1 MADLDALY
9 PIREISRLTGV
20 TPITLRAWERRY
32 DLIEPVRTE
41 SGHRL
46 YTQEHV
52 DFINQAVEL
61 TKRGI
66 PISKVK
72 SVLSERKAAE
82 KSLKNQG
89 DIDFSLELIQ
99 ACRNYDYLETHQ
111 LVDQLYVD
119 LFEEQVKK
127 VIVDVTLMVEK
138 EDAAVQV
145 LWRSVVV
152 PLLSSRIRQ
161 GRRLLDKIGRQNVYI
176 ASISGEQG
184 VLQRIMANTALER
197 GYNPML
203 GLTVE
208 TDELMTTLQKLHCEA
223 LILIAPGVPEKTF
236 NQWKAWSSQHSSIE
250 TYFVTDKDAF
260 ESTRL
265 NFKVVSL
272 HDIQLN

>member
-1 MADLDALY
+1 MADLEALY

-52 DFINQAVEL
+52 DFIKQAVEL
-61 TKRGI
+61 TKKGI

-72 SVLSERKAAE
+72 AVINERKEAE
-82 KSLKNQG
+82 KNLRSHG
-89 DIDFSLELIQ
+89 DIDFALELIQ

-127 VIVDVTLMVEK
+127 VIVDVTLMVNK
-138 EDAAVQV
+138 EDTAVQV
-145 LWRSVVV
+145 LWRSVIV

-176 ASISGEQG
+176 TSTSGEQG
-184 VLQRIMANTALER
+184 VLQRIMANTALEK

-203 GLTVE
+203 GLTLKA
-208 TDELMTTLQKLHCEA
+208 DELMDTLKKLRCEA
-223 LILIAPGVPEKTF
+223 LIIIAPGAQEKTF
-236 NQWKAWSSQHSSIE
+236 NQWNSWSADHSSIE
-250 TYFVTDKDAF
+250 TYFVTDKDTF
-260 ESTRL
+260 ESNRM

-272 HDIQLN
+272 HDIQLS